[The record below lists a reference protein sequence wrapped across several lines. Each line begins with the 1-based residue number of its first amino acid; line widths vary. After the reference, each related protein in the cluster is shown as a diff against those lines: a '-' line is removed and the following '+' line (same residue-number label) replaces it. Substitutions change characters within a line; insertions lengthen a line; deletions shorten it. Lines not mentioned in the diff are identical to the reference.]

1 MGKKKEKYPK
11 LPTVDPVVADL
22 SLPDITLKG
31 KSETSVE
38 TSVDVPPPKPPRL
51 DTNLDSNASL
61 LVSGTDIGVDTPST
75 IISGSEI
82 SVSLTD
88 GKVVPN
94 IGSET
99 QIDLPSLSLEKDT
112 DRSLVPKM
120 GLSAKLSKADVEGQG
135 PKTDDHLEI
144 PSVDTSSES
153 RELEKKSSFSFGF
166 GSKRDKKKKEKKEKE
181 PSSPS
186 ATSDVNIQLGIDVSK
201 PDINTPSADLSSPS
215 LDAKADSSLPSAEV
229 HLPKTSGDFQGP
241 KIDVDMNDTDID
253 VKLPELGFSGPK
265 LAGDEQGPKTDV
277 HLEVPSVDTPSE
289 SHELEKKSSFSFGF
303 GSKRDKKK
311 KDKKEKE
318 PSSLDS
324 NVNIDATLPDV
335 DGNGLMKNW
344 YKEKSPTKEKRKSGG
359 LSLGFGGKNKEIPD
373 AEVKQPDL
381 EVPQEVN
388 IKKKGSFLGGLMK
401 KGSKAKDVED
411 VSLKYKGK
419 LKDNID
425 EDINVK
431 ANLEGDAKGVAM
443 DVDLPSVTLKGPEI
457 SNGGTTRGFKL
468 FNDAPDHK
476 DGTTGIAV
484 NGKAPTATLDTGA
497 SGGEMEIELPSVGLK
512 VDVPKVDLSLP
523 KTKGEAEVA
532 ITVPDP
538 NLPALEI
545 EKTDTNLPE
554 VE

>member
-1 MGKKKEKYPK
+1 MGIDVKLPELGFSGPKLSGDSKVSTFDANLPNVAGDVKLDISPPVVAEEKSSKFSFGFGKKGKKKKEKSPQ
-11 LPTVDPVVADL
+11 LPTADPVVADL

-31 KSETSVE
+31 KSE

-61 LVSGTDIGVDTPST
+61 LVSGTDIGVDSPST
-75 IISGSEI
+75 IIPGSEI

-99 QIDLPSLSLEKDT
+99 KIDLPSLSLEKDT

-120 GLSAKLSKADVEGQG
+120 GLSAKLSKADIEGQG
-135 PKTDDHLEI
+135 PKTEDHLEI
-144 PSVDTSSES
+144 
-153 RELEKKSSFSFGF
+153 
-166 GSKRDKKKKEKKEKE
+166 
-181 PSSPS
+181 
-186 ATSDVNIQLGIDVSK
+186 
-201 PDINTPSADLSSPS
+201 
-215 LDAKADSSLPSAEV
+215 
-229 HLPKTSGDFQGP
+229 
-241 KIDVDMNDTDID
+241 
-253 VKLPELGFSGPK
+253 
-265 LAGDEQGPKTDV
+265 
-277 HLEVPSVDTPSE
+277 PSVDTPSE

-311 KDKKEKE
+311 KEKE
-318 PSSLDS
+318 PSSPDATVD
-324 NVNIDATLPDV
+324 VNIDATLPDV

-344 YKEKSPTKEKRKSGG
+344 YKEKSPSKDKKKSGG
-359 LSLGFGGKNKEIPD
+359 LSLGFGSKNKETPD
-373 AEVKQPDL
+373 VEVKQPDL
-381 EVPQEVN
+381 GVPQEVN
-388 IKKKGSFLGGLMK
+388 LKKKGSFLGGLIK

-419 LKDNID
+419 LKDNN
-425 EDINVK
+425 EDIDVK

-443 DVDLPSVTLKGPEI
+443 DVDLPSVALKGPEI

-484 NGKAPTATLDTGA
+484 NGKAPKATLDTDA

-523 KTKGEAEVA
+523 KTKSEAEVA
-532 ITVPDP
+532 ITVTDP

-545 EKTDTNLPE
+545 EKPDTNLPE
-554 VE
+554 VDIKAPSVEVDVKK

>member
-120 GLSAKLSKADVEGQG
+120 GLSAKLSKTDVEG

-144 PSVDTSSES
+144 PSVGTPSES
-153 RELEKKSSFSFGF
+153 HELEKKSSFSFGF
-166 GSKRDKKKKEKKEKE
+166 GSKRDKKKKEKKDKE

-186 ATSDVNIQLGIDVSK
+186 ATSDVNIQLDIDVSN

-215 LDAKADSSLPSAEV
+215 LDAKADLSLPSANV
-229 HLPKTSGDFQGP
+229 YLPKTSGDIQGP
-241 KIDVDMNDTDID
+241 KIDVDMNNTDID
-253 VKLPELGFSGPK
+253 LKLPELGFSGPK

-311 KDKKEKE
+311 KDKKE
-318 PSSLDS
+318 PSSPDS

-381 EVPQEVN
+381 EVPLEVN
-388 IKKKGSFLGGLMK
+388 LKKKGSFLGGLMK

-431 ANLEGDAKGVAM
+431 ANLEGDA
-443 DVDLPSVTLKGPEI
+443 
-457 SNGGTTRGFKL
+457 
-468 FNDAPDHK
+468 
-476 DGTTGIAV
+476 
-484 NGKAPTATLDTGA
+484 
-497 SGGEMEIELPSVGLK
+497 
-512 VDVPKVDLSLP
+512 
-523 KTKGEAEVA
+523 
-532 ITVPDP
+532 
-538 NLPALEI
+538 
-545 EKTDTNLPE
+545 
-554 VE
+554 